1 MKWSKGFDHFVYRE
15 RPHQPE
21 KQRDTDQDSVPR
33 LSGKL
38 RPALLLTSSSFVG
51 QFIDYKTSMVTDED
65 PLRGFFFYWD
75 LAFFH
80 TLHVLEER
88 RRRSK
93 KKPLAG
99 ERAAPS
105 VLSGNSPN
113 KWSKAFA
120 RNGQKPS
127 REMVKSLERNGQKP
141 PREIVKSLK
150 INGQKP
156 PHRTEQQRDAQQQ
169 RVPRSAGRYRD
180 GCVEMAS
187 KKKRRK
193 KQTSWYR

>member
-65 PLRGFFFYWD
+65 PLRGFCFYWD

-80 TLHVLEER
+80 TLHVFKER
-88 RRRSK
+88 RRRCK
-93 KKPLAG
+93 KTTPLVKG
-99 ERAAPS
+99 QPRPFCQEIVQINGQRPS
-105 VLSGNSPN
+105 RGMVKSLRE
-113 KWSKAFA
+113 KWSKAL
-120 RNGQKPS
+120 K
-127 REMVKSLERNGQKP
+127 EMVKSL
-141 PREIVKSLK
+141 REK
-150 INGQKP
+150 
-156 PHRTEQQRDAQQQ
+156 
-169 RVPRSAGRYRD
+169 
-180 GCVEMAS
+180 
-187 KKKRRK
+187 
-193 KQTSWYR
+193 